1 MKFILFFV
9 FAFFLV
15 GVLTIPESSAQD
27 VIPLWIKNNAGWW
40 ADDKINDFTFAQGI
54 GFLIKNK
61 IIQIHDLPTTSDGEI
76 VIERDIIIP
85 SWIKNNAGWWTDDKI
100 SDSDFLYGIKYL
112 VENNIIKFQSDLDFE
127 ETQNI
132 EQYILDWDTI
142 VNDSKY
148 AYDGSVRLQSKFFDN
163 VNYTVK
169 YNAADNYIY
178 DDSEPT
184 LLRAGVWLY
193 QITGDEQFLQNA
205 RIIADLIEESYLY
218 SSGIVM
224 NVHPLT
230 NTVKIS
236 ETHTN
241 QSILSDVAQLAL
253 VDSNYVQLTKTL
265 ADAVI
270 EHEINHETEL
280 FYDGVTL
287 EGKPVYR
294 DMYMSY
300 GGAVGLESLL
310 LAYEATSDVTYLD
323 QVKRTILAYWDLRD
337 KETNLI
343 PSWVNTDTKSVKEPF
358 MQQYGAGIFLKVL
371 LHYYYLTED
380 QDAYKIIEDYT
391 DAVVNY
397 LFFGFL

>member
-1 MKFILFFV
+1 MKLILFFV
-9 FAFFLV
+9 FAFLLV
-15 GVLTIPESSAQD
+15 GVLTI
-27 VIPLWIKNNAGWW
+27 
-40 ADDKINDFTFAQGI
+40 
-54 GFLIKNK
+54 
-61 IIQIHDLPTTSDGEI
+61 
-76 VIERDIIIP
+76 
-85 SWIKNNAGWWTDDKI
+85 
-100 SDSDFLYGIKYL
+100 YL
-112 VENNIIKFQSDLDFE
+112 VENNIIEFQSDLDFE

-253 VDSNYVQLTKTL
+253 VDSNYVQLTKN
-265 ADAVI
+265 I
-270 EHEINHETEL
+270 SRRSN
-280 FYDGVTL
+280 
-287 EGKPVYR
+287 
-294 DMYMSY
+294 
-300 GGAVGLESLL
+300 
-310 LAYEATSDVTYLD
+310 
-323 QVKRTILAYWDLRD
+323 
-337 KETNLI
+337 
-343 PSWVNTDTKSVKEPF
+343 
-358 MQQYGAGIFLKVL
+358 
-371 LHYYYLTED
+371 
-380 QDAYKIIEDYT
+380 
-391 DAVVNY
+391 
-397 LFFGFL
+397 